1 VSLIDRIFRKSR
13 SDLPTS
19 ISANTADIESPAW
32 SINVVNELT
41 NDYDNMA
48 RPYCDN
54 PVVRAAV
61 EAMRRNATKAVLQV
75 GRYDKDGGFEP
86 VDHPLL
92 KIWPNPCPGYTDGN
106 LIEEAYTS
114 LIGEEGDGNAYIQLI
129 ADKAGD
135 AIVELMPIPPLWVR
149 YPLMGETVGEV
160 MSWPVM
166 GADWGRI
173 YSFDV
178 PSSQMLHIKT
188 GRSSGGPT
196 LGKSCLKAVAADMAL
211 IKLASI
217 YETTILTRAGVPSM
231 IIKILGNAGMMLNN
245 SQIAQIQADFS
256 RATSGRGV
264 SRPAVTKGDVDIS
277 TPGFSPEQLSV
288 AEMTNMAVSRV
299 CGVLGWAPMT
309 LKQPDTGKTY
319 SNLIEAN
326 KASWRDAILPFLEQI
341 ATALTKAVQT
351 MPFRY
356 GDELFRPDDTLAVR
370 FDVSQIEELSADMNV
385 MAERAVK
392 LYTAGI
398 ITAKQAC
405 DIVSMDYE
413 EKEDRPTEGGQD
425 TESEGDDDGSQER

>member
-19 ISANTADIESPAW
+19 TSANTADIESPAW

-86 VDHPLL
+86 IDHPLL

-196 LGKSCLKAVAADMAL
+196 LGRSCLKAVAPDMAL

-217 YETTILTRAGVPSM
+217 YETTILSRSGVPSF
-231 IIKILGNAGMMLNN
+231 ILKVLGNAGMMLTPQQI
-245 SQIAQIQADFS
+245 SQMQVDIN
-256 RATSGRGV
+256 RAMSGKAVG
-264 SRPAVTKGDVDIS
+264 RPAITKGDVDIS
-277 TPGFSPEQLSV
+277 TPGFSPQQLSV

-309 LKQPDTGKTY
+309 LKQPDTGTTY

-326 KASWRDAILPFLEQI
+326 KASWRDAILPFLEQL

-370 FDVSQIEELSADMNV
+370 FDVSQIEELAADMNV
-385 MAERAVK
+385 MADRAVK
-392 LYTAGI
+392 LLNAGI
-398 ITAKQAC
+398 VTTDEARNIMGLGEME
-405 DIVSMDYE
+405 IE
-413 EKEDRPTEGGQD
+413 ETEPTQEPTEA
-425 TESEGDDDGSQER
+425 ENDGSEER